1 MAGAT
6 FSRSAI
12 RQRIHGAYA
21 ASTSK
26 VQDHGM
32 PLVGFRPTKAR
43 LVIEDSSDTIL
54 VMKVVVADSE
64 SVELA
69 SGGKLDALAGVV
81 RIRERKDNE
90 PKNGAHVV
98 GSLVY
103 IDETGEGADR
113 VPAKYQINISMASD
127 KFRALLKVA
136 VSGLLPTKFFIDAG
150 ERVSKTETRGLT
162 YWTGAGGRTKVWD
175 SEAHRSLPI
184 TKFSMI
190 LPIEL
195 LAHRNDARGS
205 QVQQLPLGTD
215 TGAPATLPHESV
227 PVESVATNAQVA
239 ELVDDLLVFQSETRN
254 TLYAL
259 MWVVGIVAVL
269 ALVFG
274 IYIVFR

>member
-1 MAGAT
+1 
-6 FSRSAI
+6 
-12 RQRIHGAYA
+12 
-21 ASTSK
+21 
-26 VQDHGM
+26 M

-43 LVIEDSSDTIL
+43 LIIDDSNDTVL
-54 VMKVVVADSE
+54 VMRVVVADTE

-69 SGGKLDALAGVV
+69 SGGKLDALTGVL
-81 RIRERKDNE
+81 RIRERKE
-90 PKNGAHVV
+90 GEGRNGAV

-103 IDETGEGADR
+103 IEETGEGPAR
-113 VPAKYQINISMASD
+113 VPAKYQINISMAPD
-127 KFRALLKVA
+127 KFKALLRVA
-136 VSGLLPTKFFIDAG
+136 VNGLLPTKFFVDAG

-162 YWTGAGGRTKVWD
+162 YWVGAGGRTKVWD
-175 SEAHRSLPI
+175 SESHRSLPI

-195 LAHRNDARGS
+195 LAQRGEGS
-205 QVQQLPLGTD
+205 RTQAALPAQEGAAQLGM
-215 TGAPATLPHESV
+215 PHETV

-274 IYIVFR
+274 IAIVFR

>member
-1 MAGAT
+1 
-6 FSRSAI
+6 
-12 RQRIHGAYA
+12 
-21 ASTSK
+21 
-26 VQDHGM
+26 M

-43 LVIEDSSDTIL
+43 LIIDDSNDTVL
-54 VMKVVVADSE
+54 VMRVVVADSE

-69 SGGKLDALAGVV
+69 SGGKLDSLTGVL
-81 RIRERKDNE
+81 RIRERKE
-90 PKNGAHVV
+90 GESRNGGV

-103 IDETGEGADR
+103 IEEAGEGPDH
-113 VPAKYQINISMASD
+113 VPAKYQINISMAPE
-127 KFRALLKVA
+127 KFKALLRVA
-136 VSGLLPTKFFIDAG
+136 VNGLLPTKFFVDAG

-162 YWTGAGGRTKVWD
+162 YWVGAGGRTKVWD
-175 SEAHRSLPI
+175 SESHRSLPI
-184 TKFSMI
+184 SKFSMI

-195 LAHRNDARGS
+195 LAQRGEGARA
-205 QVQQLPLGTD
+205 QAALPAQQ
-215 TGAPATLPHESV
+215 GAAQLALPHETV

-274 IYIVFR
+274 IAIVYH

>member
-1 MAGAT
+1 
-6 FSRSAI
+6 
-12 RQRIHGAYA
+12 
-21 ASTSK
+21 
-26 VQDHGM
+26 M

-43 LVIEDSSDTIL
+43 LIIDDSNDTVL

-69 SGGKLDALAGVV
+69 SGGKLDALSGVL
-81 RIRERKDNE
+81 RIRERKE
-90 PKNGAHVV
+90 GEGKNGIV

-103 IDETGEGADR
+103 IEQTGEGPDH
-113 VPAKYQINISMASD
+113 VPAKYQINISMAPD
-127 KFRALLKVA
+127 KFKALLRVA
-136 VSGLLPTKFFIDAG
+136 VNGLLPTKFFVDAG

-162 YWTGAGGRTKVWD
+162 YWVGAGGRTKVWD
-175 SEAHRSLPI
+175 SEAHKSLPI

-195 LAHRNDARGS
+195 LAQQRTEGVRP
-205 QVQQLPLGTD
+205 QLPAPHE
-215 TGAPATLPHESV
+215 GASQPLALPHETV

-274 IYIVFR
+274 IVIFYR

>member
-1 MAGAT
+1 
-6 FSRSAI
+6 
-12 RQRIHGAYA
+12 
-21 ASTSK
+21 
-26 VQDHGM
+26 M

-43 LVIEDSSDTIL
+43 LIIEDSNDTVL

-69 SGGKLDALAGVV
+69 SGGKLDALTGVL
-81 RIRERKDNE
+81 RIRERKDGE
-90 PKNGAHVV
+90 TRNGANPV

-103 IDETGEGADR
+103 IEESGEGPDR
-113 VPAKYQINISMASD
+113 VPAKYQINISMAPE
-127 KFRALLKVA
+127 KFKALLRVA
-136 VSGLLPTKFFIDAG
+136 VGGLLPTKFFVDAG

-175 SEAHRSLPI
+175 SESHRSLPI
-184 TKFSMI
+184 SKFSMI

-195 LAHRNDARGS
+195 LAQRNENNRTQPALS
-205 QVQQLPLGTD
+205 TEAASPL
-215 TGAPATLPHESV
+215 ALPHDNV

-254 TLYAL
+254 TLFAL
-259 MWVVGIVAVL
+259 MWVVGIVALL

-274 IYIVFR
+274 IAIVYR

>member
-1 MAGAT
+1 
-6 FSRSAI
+6 
-12 RQRIHGAYA
+12 
-21 ASTSK
+21 
-26 VQDHGM
+26 M

-43 LVIEDSSDTIL
+43 LIIEDSNDTVL

-69 SGGKLDALAGVV
+69 SGGKLDALTGVL
-81 RIRERKDNE
+81 RIRERKE
-90 PKNGAHVV
+90 GETRNGANAV

-103 IDETGEGADR
+103 IEESGEGPDR
-113 VPAKYQINISMASD
+113 VPAKYQINISMAPD
-127 KFRALLKVA
+127 KFKALLRVA

-162 YWTGAGGRTKVWD
+162 YWVGAGGRTKVWD
-175 SEAHRSLPI
+175 SESYRSLPVS
-184 TKFSMI
+184 KFSMI

-195 LAHRNDARGS
+195 LAQRSEAPRG
-205 QVQQLPLGTD
+205 QAALPSE
-215 TGAPATLPHESV
+215 APSSPALPHEV

-239 ELVDDLLVFQSETRN
+239 ELVDDLLVFQSETQN

-259 MWVVGIVAVL
+259 MWVVGIVAAL

-274 IYIVFR
+274 IAIVYR

>member
-1 MAGAT
+1 
-6 FSRSAI
+6 
-12 RQRIHGAYA
+12 
-21 ASTSK
+21 
-26 VQDHGM
+26 M

-43 LVIEDSSDTIL
+43 LIIDDSNDTVL

-69 SGGKLDALAGVV
+69 SGGKLDALTGVL
-81 RIRERKDNE
+81 RIRERKEGENR
-90 PKNGAHVV
+90 NGGV

-103 IDETGEGADR
+103 IEETGEGPDR
-113 VPAKYQINISMASD
+113 VPAKYQINISMAPD
-127 KFRALLKVA
+127 KFKALLRVA
-136 VSGLLPTKFFIDAG
+136 VSGLLPTKFFVDAG
-150 ERVSKTETRGLT
+150 ERISKTETRGLT
-162 YWTGAGGRTKVWD
+162 YWVGAGGRTKVWD
-175 SEAHRSLPI
+175 SESHRSLPI

-195 LAHRNDARGS
+195 LAQRGEGVRA
-205 QVQQLPLGTD
+205 QPALPAQE
-215 TGAPATLPHESV
+215 GAPQLALPHETV

-259 MWVVGIVAVL
+259 MWVVGIVAAL

-274 IYIVFR
+274 IVIVYR

>member
-1 MAGAT
+1 
-6 FSRSAI
+6 
-12 RQRIHGAYA
+12 
-21 ASTSK
+21 
-26 VQDHGM
+26 M

-43 LVIEDSSDTIL
+43 LIIDDSNDTVL

-69 SGGKLDALAGVV
+69 SGGKLDALSGVL
-81 RIRERKDNE
+81 RIRERKEGESRDGN
-90 PKNGAHVV
+90 V

-103 IDETGEGADR
+103 IEETGEGPDR
-113 VPAKYQINISMASD
+113 VPAKYQINISMAPE
-127 KFRALLKVA
+127 KFKELLRVA
-136 VSGLLPTKFFIDAG
+136 VSGLLPTKFFVDAG
-150 ERVSKTETRGLT
+150 ERISKTEIRGLT
-162 YWTGAGGRTKVWD
+162 YWAGAGRRTKIWD

-195 LAHRNDARGS
+195 LAQRGADARG
-205 QVQQLPLGTD
+205 QPALPGQG
-215 TGAPATLPHESV
+215 GAPALALPHETV

-274 IYIVFR
+274 IAIVFR

>member
-1 MAGAT
+1 
-6 FSRSAI
+6 
-12 RQRIHGAYA
+12 
-21 ASTSK
+21 
-26 VQDHGM
+26 M

-43 LVIEDSSDTIL
+43 LIIDDSNDTVL

-69 SGGKLDALAGVV
+69 SGGKLDALTGVL
-81 RIRERKDNE
+81 RIRERKEGENR
-90 PKNGAHVV
+90 NGGV

-103 IDETGEGADR
+103 IEETGEGPDR
-113 VPAKYQINISMASD
+113 IPAKYQINISMAPD
-127 KFRALLKVA
+127 KFKALLRVA
-136 VSGLLPTKFFIDAG
+136 VNGLLPTKFFVDAG

-162 YWTGAGGRTKVWD
+162 YWVGAGGRTKVWD
-175 SEAHRSLPI
+175 SESHRSLPI

-195 LAHRNDARGS
+195 LAQRGES
-205 QVQQLPLGTD
+205 GRTQAALPAQEGAAQL
-215 TGAPATLPHESV
+215 ALPHETV

-274 IYIVFR
+274 IAIVYH

>member
-1 MAGAT
+1 
-6 FSRSAI
+6 
-12 RQRIHGAYA
+12 
-21 ASTSK
+21 
-26 VQDHGM
+26 M

-43 LVIEDSSDTIL
+43 LIIEDSNDTVL
-54 VMKVVVADSE
+54 VMRVVVADSE

-69 SGGKLDALAGVV
+69 TGGKLDTLTGVL
-81 RIRERKDNE
+81 RIRERKE
-90 PKNGAHVV
+90 AESRNGSNVV

-103 IDETGEGADR
+103 IEESGEGADH
-113 VPAKYQINISMASD
+113 VPAKYQINISMAPD
-127 KFRALLKVA
+127 KFKALMRVA
-136 VSGLLPTKFFIDAG
+136 VSGLLPNKFFVDAG

-175 SEAHRSLPI
+175 SESFRSLPI

-195 LAHRNDARGS
+195 LAQRGES
-205 QVQQLPLGTD
+205 QRVPALQEPAQLAAL
-215 TGAPATLPHESV
+215 AHEAIPS
-227 PVESVATNAQVA
+227 ESIATNAQVA

-269 ALVFG
+269 ALIFG
-274 IYIVFR
+274 IVIVYR

>member
-1 MAGAT
+1 
-6 FSRSAI
+6 
-12 RQRIHGAYA
+12 
-21 ASTSK
+21 
-26 VQDHGM
+26 M

-43 LVIEDSSDTIL
+43 LIIDDSNDTVL

-69 SGGKLDALAGVV
+69 SGGKLDALTGVL
-81 RIRERKDNE
+81 RIRERKDGENR
-90 PKNGAHVV
+90 NGGV

-103 IDETGEGADR
+103 IEETGEGPDR
-113 VPAKYQINISMASD
+113 VPAKYQINISMSPD
-127 KFRALLKVA
+127 KFKALLRVA
-136 VSGLLPTKFFIDAG
+136 VSGLLPTKFFVDAG
-150 ERVSKTETRGLT
+150 ERISKTETRGLT
-162 YWTGAGGRTKVWD
+162 YWVGAGGRTKVWD
-175 SEAHRSLPI
+175 SESHRSLPI

-195 LAHRNDARGS
+195 LAQRGEGVRA
-205 QVQQLPLGTD
+205 QPALPVQEGAAAQL
-215 TGAPATLPHESV
+215 ALPHETV

-259 MWVVGIVAVL
+259 MWVVGIVAAL

-274 IYIVFR
+274 IVIFYR

>member
-1 MAGAT
+1 
-6 FSRSAI
+6 
-12 RQRIHGAYA
+12 
-21 ASTSK
+21 
-26 VQDHGM
+26 M

-43 LVIEDSSDTIL
+43 LIIDDSNDTVL

-69 SGGKLDALAGVV
+69 SGGKLDALTGVL
-81 RIRERKDNE
+81 RIRERKE
-90 PKNGAHVV
+90 GESRNGGV

-103 IDETGEGADR
+103 IEETGEGPDR
-113 VPAKYQINISMASD
+113 VPAKYQINISMAPD
-127 KFRALLKVA
+127 KFKALLRVA
-136 VSGLLPTKFFIDAG
+136 VSGLLPTKFFVDAG
-150 ERVSKTETRGLT
+150 ERISKTETRGLT
-162 YWTGAGGRTKVWD
+162 YWVGAGGRTKVWD
-175 SEAHRSLPI
+175 SESHRALPI

-195 LAHRNDARGS
+195 LAQRGEGVRA
-205 QVQQLPLGTD
+205 QPALPAQE
-215 TGAPATLPHESV
+215 GAPQLALPHETV

-259 MWVVGIVAVL
+259 MWVVGIVAAL

-274 IYIVFR
+274 IVIFYR